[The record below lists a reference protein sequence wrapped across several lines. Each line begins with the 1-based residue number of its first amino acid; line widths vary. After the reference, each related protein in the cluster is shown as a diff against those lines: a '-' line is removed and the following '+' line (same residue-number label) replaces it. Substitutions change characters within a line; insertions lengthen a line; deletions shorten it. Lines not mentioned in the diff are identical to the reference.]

1 MRTTSWTFAS
11 SIVVLTHIGCPI
23 LWTSLHGLCRLLVKK
38 VFTYTFLFL
47 ILNNLYKKKFL
58 SFEIVANVHNI
69 CFFYLLVTEML
80 VNVLNICSDD
90 ELMSDGEDPHET
102 EGKTRLSNSN
112 FVFTISISLITIFGG
127 RLCIYFSSMTLN
139 LFTQISM
146 ALHLKF

>member
-1 MRTTSWTFAS
+1 M
-11 SIVVLTHIGCPI
+11 
-23 LWTSLHGLCRLLVKK
+23 
-38 VFTYTFLFL
+38 
-47 ILNNLYKKKFL
+47 
-58 SFEIVANVHNI
+58 NVHNI

-102 EGKTRLSNSN
+102 EGKTRLSYSN

-139 LFTQISM
+139 LFTQIST

>member
-1 MRTTSWTFAS
+1 M
-11 SIVVLTHIGCPI
+11 I
-23 LWTSLHGLCRLLVKK
+23 LC
-38 VFTYTFLFL
+38 
-47 ILNNLYKKKFL
+47 
-58 SFEIVANVHNI
+58 FEIVVNIHNI
-69 CFFYLLVTEML
+69 WFLYFLVTEML

-102 EGKTRLSNSN
+102 EGKTRSSDTY